1 MTSQNDKTQNNSVY
15 LSLKPVL
22 IVCKILGSCCIQNIG
37 TTEASLL
44 YHRYFSF
51 ALLWSMLFHYGISY
65 MMHATIELR
74 RQKLAVTWF
83 YDIRKWCFLFAVFV
97 TERQRVQVIKELDE
111 FDKSINHLNKTTLI
125 ISNNYRRGHIW
136 LFVYKLIYGI
146 GTDLVSYTLFY
157 PKGKTVMALI
167 LDLVVKT
174 FTAQLVFCY
183 TVLYLTFAHEFCYRF
198 TLITVSWQYHAK
210 AFAENPTETVRSFEA
225 LRLFHS
231 KLCAIAEKLA
241 SCYGLFFI
249 INLFFVFLEML
260 VYLYRMVHISK
271 NVFSNVQSIVFLA
284 ANVASLPA
292 LSIASSY
299 ITDAVSILFEIK
311 CIFYQRIFF
320 FSHMKCK

>member
-1 MTSQNDKTQNNSVY
+1 MI
-15 LSLKPVL
+15 
-22 IVCKILGSCCIQNIG
+22 IVCKILGSCCIQNTS

-44 YHRYFSF
+44 RYRYFSF
-51 ALLWSMLFHYGISY
+51 TLLYSVLFHFGISY

-111 FDKSINHLNKTTLI
+111 FDKSIDQLNNTSLI
-125 ISNNYRRGHIW
+125 VSNNRLRGHIW
-136 LFVYKLIYGI
+136 LFLYKLIYGI

-157 PKGKTVMALI
+157 PIGKTVVALI
-167 LDLVVKT
+167 LDLAVKT

-183 TVLYLTFAHEFCYRF
+183 TVLYLAFAHELCCRF
-198 TLITVSWQYHAK
+198 RLITVSWQHHAK
-210 AFAENPTETVRSFEA
+210 EFADTPTETVRSFET
-225 LRLFHS
+225 LRLFHG
-231 KLCAIAEKLA
+231 KLCAIAEKL
-241 SCYGLFFI
+241 SYCYGLFFVV
-249 INLFFVFLEML
+249 NLFFVFLEML
-260 VYLYRMVHISK
+260 MYLYRMVHISK

-299 ITDAVSILFEIK
+299 ITDAVSIA
-311 CIFYQRIFF
+311 FYAVKKITEF
-320 FSHMKCK
+320 